1 MSDAGRDPTG
11 EEMND
16 LLSAADN
23 QGPGGNDDL
32 PAEEAE
38 PGPEALERAQPGSI
52 ADAVAAGTHADDDPI
67 DSNVTDDGI
76 VEISD
81 DEEEDDDDDMSDDD
95 EPDHVR
101 ALRER
106 IKQLRAGVI
115 GLRDE
120 KDGLINDK
128 EQLSERIRG
137 LDAMIETLQANNN
150 QLRNQLNR
158 SRHPRQRTQRTW
170 PAMLRAFLA
179 GDPMAEEYHVIY
191 RRMCE
196 EENMSTKSSLL
207 HPNLK
212 LREPDDEE
220 LAAQLLNPDGDA
232 PGENNEMGDNPV
244 DHRAARNGV
253 GEVVTQATHATDT
266 VDEELFVVE
275 TKDNQKERPRRS
287 FDSMPPEVQAKIVR
301 LVLEYPGRLV
311 HCISRLDPHCEPR
324 APLPHTVGRGSSNLP
339 KRFWTGRSGTCSIEY
354 ATKPNDMLSILLV
367 SKSVHFL
374 GVHAFYGLNTF
385 AFSSLGEFGRF
396 CRGIGSARAQRIQHI
411 EILWQGNQTLTF
423 TPTSRG
429 QWTSRRTYDTSELL
443 KMRRLKTVVIHID
456 ESSRGR
462 RRRPHELPAVRT
474 WLAGKTKLQ
483 PNHGNFRALR
493 TLQGQDYIY
502 GLRGIRHILFY
513 DIEKYR
519 TMGGRHPIRD

>member
-16 LLSAADN
+16 LLSGADN
-23 QGPGGNDDL
+23 QGPGGNDNL

-81 DEEEDDDDDMSDDD
+81 DEEEEDDDDMSDDD
-95 EPDHVR
+95 EPDLVR

-106 IKQLRAGVI
+106 IKQLRAEVI

-128 EQLSERIRG
+128 EQLSERIREREV
-137 LDAMIETLQANNN
+137 MIETREASNS
-150 QLRNQLNR
+150 QLRNQLNQ

-196 EENMSTKSSLL
+196 EENMSIKSSLL

-244 DHRAARNGV
+244 NHRAARNVV

-266 VDEELFVVE
+266 GDEELFVVE
-275 TKDNQKERPRRS
+275 TKDNHKERPRRS

-301 LVLEYPGRLV
+301 QVLEYPGRSFIAFHDWTL
-311 HCISRLDPHCEPR
+311 IANS
-324 APLPHTVGRGSSNLP
+324 APFPHT
-339 KRFWTGRSGTCSIEY
+339 
-354 ATKPNDMLSILLV
+354 
-367 SKSVHFL
+367 SVHFL

-483 PNHGNFRALR
+483 PNHANFRALR
-493 TLQGQDYIY
+493 TPPGARLH
-502 GLRGIRHILFY
+502 LRAARDPAHSFLRH
-513 DIEKYR
+513 
-519 TMGGRHPIRD
+519 